1 MVGED
6 HGASAR
12 GDASSESASASSAVG
27 PVLTVAEVADA
38 LRVST
43 MTVYRLVNAGELP
56 ALRVGKNIRI
66 RTRDLDAFLADGV
79 VSLRDSSN
87 G

>member
-1 MVGED
+1 MAGDER
-6 HGASAR
+6 GAPPRDGA
-12 GDASSESASASSAVG
+12 ALG
-27 PVLTVAEVADA
+27 PVMTVAEVADA

-66 RTRDLDAFLADGV
+66 RTRDLDAFLADGAV
-79 VSLRDSSN
+79 ALRDSSN

>member
-1 MVGED
+1 MSGET
-6 HGASAR
+6 HGGAGS
-12 GDASSESASASSAVG
+12 GAVG

-56 ALRVGKNIRI
+56 ALRIGKNIRI
-66 RTRDLDAFLADGV
+66 RARDLEAYLEDGTVERDRADG
-79 VSLRDSSN
+79 
-87 G
+87 

>member
-1 MVGED
+1 MAED
-6 HGASAR
+6 GGTDAGSGAA
-12 GDASSESASASSAVG
+12 AVG

-43 MTVYRLVNAGELP
+43 MTVYRLVNGGELP

-66 RTRDLDAFLADGV
+66 RERDLDAFLADGV
-79 VSLRDSSN
+79 VPVRDRSN

>member
-1 MVGED
+1 MVED
-6 HGASAR
+6 GGVDARAGAA
-12 GDASSESASASSAVG
+12 AVG
-27 PVLTVAEVADA
+27 PVLTVAEVAQA

-43 MTVYRLVNAGELP
+43 MTVYRLVNAGDLP

-66 RTRDLDAFLADGV
+66 RERDLDAFLADGV
-79 VSLRDSSN
+79 VQLRDRSN

>member
-1 MVGED
+1 MVSE
-6 HGASAR
+6 HRGAD
-12 GDASSESASASSAVG
+12 DAADGTGSGAPGVG

-43 MTVYRLVNAGELP
+43 MTVYRLVQAGDLP

-66 RTRDLDAFLADGV
+66 RTRDLDAFLEAGT
-79 VSLRDSSN
+79 VSLRDSSS